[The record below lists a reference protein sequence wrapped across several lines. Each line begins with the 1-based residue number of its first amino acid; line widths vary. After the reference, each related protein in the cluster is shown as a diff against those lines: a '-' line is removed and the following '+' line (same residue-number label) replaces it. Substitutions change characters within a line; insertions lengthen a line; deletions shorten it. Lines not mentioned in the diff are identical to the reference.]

1 MTRVPQITP
10 PVLPDARQRQI
21 VLSYELVTPMY
32 GGGKES
38 QKPDMA
44 MPVRASAIRG
54 QLRAWWRLLASAQ
67 YDAQTLRTE
76 EFDLWGGPDK
86 NTPKASR
93 VMLQVR
99 YVDKV
104 RAEPWA
110 IYETRRNGDGYQ
122 AIPTPQPWAH
132 AAYALFPAQGKA
144 SRASI
149 EQQPHSL
156 IKAGMTFE
164 MVIGFSAPI
173 NAKQQE
179 LLWQSVRWWSQFGG
193 LGARTRR
200 GLGAIQLK
208 QVSDHSLKET
218 LLKNIDANEA
228 QQHGCRLV
236 KFNRPSES
244 ATRAWIDAISRLQRF
259 RQIGVGRRSH
269 SNRSMWPEP
278 DAIRQI
284 TGQSSS
290 RHQHPVTEGSFFPRA
305 AFGLPIIFKFKDDG
319 QQAYNEPSQT
329 SLQPKLGG
337 EDKPRERMASPV
349 ILRATIDNQ
358 GRWYATALLLPY
370 QAFENVQ
377 LNLAYTDRNMQCQR
391 PDGWDVDYLDNQLV
405 GNIKPITNYN
415 GTNALDAFMNYFGE
429 N

>member
-1 MTRVPQITP
+1 MTRIPSREP
-10 PVLPDARQRQI
+10 PELPKVGQQQV

-38 QKPDMA
+38 QKPDMG

-54 QLRAWWRLLASAQ
+54 QLRAWWRLLASSQ
-67 YDAQTLRTE
+67 YDGKTLRIE

-99 YVDKV
+99 HVDKV
-104 RAEPWA
+104 KVEPWA
-110 IYETRRNGDGYQ
+110 KYDKKPDGLYKGL
-122 AIPTPQPWAH
+122 PTPQPWAN

-144 SRASI
+144 SKTHI

-164 MVIGFSAPI
+164 LLIGFSAPI

-218 LLKNIDANEA
+218 LLKNIDAKEA
-228 QQHGCRLV
+228 QQQGCSLV
-236 KFNRPSES
+236 KLNRSS
-244 ATRAWIDAISRLQRF
+244 RDATQAWTDAIGKLQKF

-269 SNRSMWPEP
+269 SNRSFWPEP
-278 DAIRQI
+278 DAIRRI
-284 TGQSSS
+284 TGQSSKK
-290 RHQHPVTEGSFFPRA
+290 HEHPVTEGNFFPRA
-305 AFGLPIIFKFKDDG
+305 VFGLPIIFKFKDDG
-319 QQAYNEPSQT
+319 QQRYDEPSQT
-329 SLQPKLGG
+329 SLQPKLIG
-337 EDKPRERMASPV
+337 EEEPRERMASPM
-349 ILRATIDNQ
+349 ILRPTNDEQ

-370 QAFENVQ
+370 QGFKNVQ
-377 LNLAYTDRNMQCQR
+377 LNLSYTDKGMQRKC
-391 PDGWDVDYLDNQLV
+391 PDGWSVDYLNSQLV
-405 GNIKPITNYN
+405 ANIQPIANHN
-415 GTNALDAFMNYFGE
+415 GTNALDAFMNYFGG

>member
-1 MTRVPQITP
+1 MTRIPSREP
-10 PVLPDARQRQI
+10 PELPKVGQQQI
-21 VLSYELVTPMY
+21 VLGYELVTPMY

-54 QLRAWWRLLASAQ
+54 QLRAWWRLLASSQ
-67 YDAQTLRTE
+67 YDAKTLRTE

-99 YVDKV
+99 HVDKV
-104 RAEPWA
+104 KADPWA
-110 IYETRRNGDGYQ
+110 TYEKRPDGRY
-122 AIPTPQPWAH
+122 AGLPKPQPWAN

-144 SRASI
+144 SGASI
-149 EQQPHSL
+149 EQPPHEL

-164 MVIGFSAPI
+164 LVIGFSAPI

-218 LLKNIDANEA
+218 LLKNIDAKEA
-228 QQHGCRLV
+228 QQHGCTLV
-236 KFNRPSES
+236 KIGRPSRD
-244 ATRAWIDAISRLQRF
+244 ATQAWTDAIGKLQRF
-259 RQIGVGRRSH
+259 RQGVDLGRNAGQQANRPGRS
-269 SNRSMWPEP
+269 RWPEA
-278 DAIRQI
+278 DSIREVMRKSDPQHRPVHPAR
-284 TGQSSS
+284 QS
-290 RHQHPVTEGSFFPRA
+290 FPRA
-305 AFGLPIIFKFKDDG
+305 AFGLPIIFHFQSRTDPGD
-319 QQAYNEPSQT
+319 T
-329 SLQPKLGG
+329 SLNPIFNGK
-337 EDKPRERMASPV
+337 KAERMSSPI
-349 ILRATIDNQ
+349 ILRPTNDAQD
-358 GRWYATALLLPY
+358 RWFATALLLPH
-370 QAFENVQ
+370 EHVKSLRLDLSNNDV
-377 LNLAYTDRNMQCQR
+377 AYWSANKA
-391 PDGWDVDYLDNQLV
+391 NQV
-405 GNIKPITNYN
+405 KPIANHN
-415 GTNALDAFMNYFGE
+415 GTDALDAFMNYFSG

>member
-1 MTRVPQITP
+1 MTRVPDITP
-10 PVLPDARQRQI
+10 PELPSLGQPQV

-38 QKPDMA
+38 HKPDLA

-54 QLRAWWRLLASAQ
+54 QLRSWWRLLASAQ

-99 YVDKV
+99 HVDKV
-104 RAEPWA
+104 KAEPWA
-110 IYETRRNGDGYQ
+110 KYERRQDGRY
-122 AIPTPQPWAH
+122 AGLPKPQPWAN

-144 SRASI
+144 SGASI
-149 EQQPHSL
+149 EQPPHEL

-164 MVIGFSAPI
+164 LVISFSAPI
-173 NAKQQE
+173 NSKQQE

-208 QVSDHSLKET
+208 QVSDNSLKDK
-218 LLKNIDANEA
+218 LLKNIDAKEA
-228 QQHGCRLV
+228 QQHGCNLIKVGRH
-236 KFNRPSES
+236 SHD
-244 ATRAWIDAISRLQRF
+244 ATQAWTDAIGKLQRF
-259 RQIGVGRRSH
+259 RQGVNLGRNAGQQGNRPGRS
-269 SNRSMWPEP
+269 RWPEA
-278 DAIRQI
+278 DSIREVMRKSDPQHRPVHPAR
-284 TGQSSS
+284 QS
-290 RHQHPVTEGSFFPRA
+290 FPRA
-305 AFGLPIIFKFKDDG
+305 AFGLPIIFHFQSRTDPGD
-319 QQAYNEPSQT
+319 T
-329 SLQPKLGG
+329 SLNPIFNGQKA
-337 EDKPRERMASPV
+337 ERMSSPV
-349 ILRATIDNQ
+349 ILRPTNDAQD
-358 GRWYATALLLPY
+358 RWYATALLLPHKH
-370 QAFENVQ
+370 VQ
-377 LNLAYTDRNMQCQR
+377 ELKLELS
-391 PDGWDVDYLDNQLV
+391 GKDVPYWSANKASQV
-405 GNIKPITNYN
+405 SPISSHN